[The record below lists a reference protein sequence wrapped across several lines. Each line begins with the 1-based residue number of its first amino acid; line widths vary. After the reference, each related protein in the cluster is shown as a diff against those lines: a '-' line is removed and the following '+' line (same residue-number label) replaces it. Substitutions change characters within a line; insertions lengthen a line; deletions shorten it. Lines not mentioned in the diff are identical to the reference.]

1 MGQEVVDR
9 LHRLMWKAPQRIAI
23 EIAEIWICDDE
34 SALEMSQS
42 VVLVEFESVFAVSN
56 LHKGKVRSPTVARN
70 LVNIEEVSKAFDIR
84 PLLTKVSLGISEGER
99 IGIVGRNGAGKS
111 TLMRII
117 TGEEAPDA
125 GRVTKSNSTAIGYLA
140 QIDNA
145 DPTATVGDVVLGD
158 REKHEWAGD
167 SRIREIF
174 TGLFGGFD
182 DHLFERT
189 FGNLSGGE
197 KRRVG
202 LAKLLI
208 DDIQL
213 VLLDEPTNHLDVEG
227 VAWLAEHLKR
237 RTDLAVLVV
246 THDRWFLD
254 EITERTWE
262 VVQGKV
268 EEYEGG
274 YSAFVLAKAERSR
287 QSAAT
292 EARRN
297 NLIRKELAWLRRGAP
312 ARTTKPKFRVDAAN
326 ELISAEPAPRDG
338 SELLK
343 FALNRLGKT
352 VLEAK
357 DMQVKAGDKELLSHL
372 TWNIGPGDRIGIV
385 GINGAGKS
393 TLMRVLAS
401 ELQPAA
407 GKLTTGITVKI
418 AFLTQHL
425 DELDPTWR
433 VLEAVEKVAQ
443 YVELGKGKTL
453 SASQLCERLGF
464 DRDGQWTPV
473 GDLSGGE
480 RRRLQLTRLL
490 MDAPNVLMLDE
501 PTNDFDIETLTELE
515 DLLDSYGGTLLV
527 VSHDRYF
534 LERVCDRFVGL
545 LGDLQLRDLPRGV
558 DEYLELRHQQSTPTQ
573 NSGGKGKSSSAAEE
587 RQLKKD
593 LTRVER
599 QIEKGRAE
607 VARLTAEQETFAMDP
622 TKLVEV
628 SEQLAKVSAELVT
641 REEEWLSITMAL
653 EG

>member
-1 MGQEVVDR
+1 
-9 LHRLMWKAPQRIAI
+9 
-23 EIAEIWICDDE
+23 
-34 SALEMSQS
+34 
-42 VVLVEFESVFAVSN
+42 
-56 LHKGKVRSPTVARN
+56 VARN

-125 GRVTKSNSTAIGYLA
+125 GRVTKSNSTNIGFLA
-140 QIDNA
+140 QIDKA
-145 DPTATVGDVVLGD
+145 DPLLTVGEVVLGN

-189 FGNLSGGE
+189 FGQLSGGE

-208 DDIQL
+208 DDVEL

-227 VAWLAEHLKR
+227 VAWLAQYLKK

-254 EITERTWE
+254 EITDRTWE
-262 VVQGKV
+262 VVQGNV

-287 QSAAT
+287 QASAT

-312 ARTTKPKFRVDAAN
+312 ARTTKPKFRIDAAN

-352 VLEAK
+352 VLETK

-372 TWNIGPGDRIGIV
+372 TWNIGPGDRIGIIGV
-385 GINGAGKS
+385 NGAGKS

-401 ELQPAA
+401 ELAPAG

-433 VLEAVEKVAQ
+433 VLEAVENVAQ

-545 LGDLQLRDLPRGV
+545 LGDLKLRDLPRGV
-558 DEYLELRHQQSTPTQ
+558 DEYLELRHASLQPSQSAA
-573 NSGGKGKSSSAAEE
+573 NKGKTSSAAEE

-593 LTRVER
+593 LARVER
-599 QIEKGRAE
+599 QIEKGKAE
-607 VARLTAEQETFAMDP
+607 VIRITSELENLSDP
-622 TKLVEV
+622 THFAELT
-628 SEQLAKVSAELVT
+628 SQLAKVSGDLVV
-641 REEEWLSITMAL
+641 REEEWLSITVAL